1 MHKTHQMKNIERKAY
16 KGASGARRKQFC
28 DEYRRVL
35 PQIYSNLYNGYIKTL
50 KEGEQISCKKG
61 CFHCCYQHVSVNLA
75 HGILLVD
82 YLYSHD
88 VVLNNFLN
96 NYSQWKESAGDISH
110 ELDAEF
116 NLAIQERNLTAI
128 LRHYNNPLSSS
139 YFDIQVPCPF
149 LLNSCC
155 SIYKVRPLNC
165 AGHYS
170 TSPCEWC
177 SKSSP
182 KEPKIREV
190 LPAESDMIKF
200 ISLPNVTPNLFL
212 HQSTMP
218 IMVYELL
225 VDGLP
230 AFLSKF
236 GIGSV
241 FM

>member
-1 MHKTHQMKNIERKAY
+1 MHKARQIKNIRGKAY
-16 KGASGARRKQFC
+16 IGVDGARRKQFC
-28 DEYRRVL
+28 GEYKKML
-35 PQIYSNLYNGYIKTL
+35 PQIYSNLYNAYIETL
-50 KEGEQISCKKG
+50 QEGEQISCNKG
-61 CFHCCYQHVSVNLA
+61 CFYCCYQHVSVNTA
-75 HGILLVD
+75 HGILIVD

-88 VVLNNFLN
+88 VVLKNFLS
-96 NYSQWKESAGDISH
+96 NYPQWKESAWNIPH
-110 ELDAEF
+110 EIDTEF
-116 NLAIQERNLTAI
+116 NLAMQERNPTAI
-128 LRHYNNPLSSS
+128 LRHSNNPLSSS
-139 YFDIQVPCPF
+139 YFDIQVPCPL
-149 LLNSCC
+149 LLNSSC
-155 SIYKVRPLNC
+155 SIYEVRPLNC

-182 KEPKIREV
+182 KEPRIVEV
-190 LPAESDMIKF
+190 FPGESDMIKF

-230 AFLSKF
+230 AFLSKS
-236 GIGSV
+236 GMNSV

>member
-1 MHKTHQMKNIERKAY
+1 MQKTHQMKNIKKKAY
-16 KGASGARRKQFC
+16 KGLSGARRKQFC

-61 CFHCCYQHVSVNLA
+61 CFHCCYQHVGLFLA
-75 HGILLVD
+75 HGILIVD

-96 NYSQWKESAGDISH
+96 NYPQWKESAWDISLK
-110 ELDAEF
+110 LDAEL
-116 NLAIQERNLTAI
+116 NSAMQERNPAAI
-128 LRHYNNPLSSS
+128 LRHANNPLSSS

-155 SIYKVRPLNC
+155 SIYEVRPLNC

-177 SKSSP
+177 SENSP
-182 KEPKIREV
+182 KEPKIEEA
-190 LPAESDMIKF
+190 LPSDSDMIKLF
-200 ISLPNVTPNLFL
+200 SLPYFTPNLLL
-212 HQSTMP
+212 HLSTMP

-236 GIGSV
+236 RLGSV

>member
-1 MHKTHQMKNIERKAY
+1 MHKTHQLKNIKRKAY
-16 KGASGARRKQFC
+16 KGVSGARRKQFC

-35 PQIYSNLYNGYIKTL
+35 PQIYSNLHNGYIKTL

-61 CFHCCYQHVSVNLA
+61 CFYCCYQHVAVSLA
-75 HGILLVD
+75 HGIVIVD

-96 NYSQWKESAGDISH
+96 NYPQWKESAGDISRK
-110 ELDAEF
+110 LDAEF
-116 NLAIQERNLTAI
+116 NLAIQERSPTAI
-128 LRHYNNPLSSS
+128 LRHSNNPLSSS
-139 YFDIQVPCPF
+139 YFDIQVPCPL
-149 LLNSCC
+149 LLNSSC
-155 SIYKVRPLNC
+155 SIYEVRPLNC

-182 KEPKIREV
+182 KEPRIEEV
-190 LPAESDMIKF
+190 LPGESDMIKF

-212 HQSTMP
+212 HQSTIP

-230 AFLSKF
+230 AFLSKS
-236 GIGSV
+236 GMNSV